1 MTFQTS
7 KSKASSVTLW
17 GAGLAIL
24 APLASLAGY
33 QISEAD
39 TASVVTD
46 ISMVVGGIGGVIA
59 FLGRL
64 KANKTVR

>member
-1 MTFQTS
+1 MTMQET
-7 KSKASSVTLW
+7 KRKASSMTLW

-39 TASVVTD
+39 TASVINDV
-46 ISMVVGGIGGVIA
+46 SMVVAGIGGVIA
-59 FLGRL
+59 FIGRL
-64 KANKTVR
+64 KATKTVR